1 MRKSIFGLIA
11 ACIAAPAL
19 AAPVGATAPV
29 EVRAKVVRPLMLT
42 STGSLNFGTIILN
55 GLTANRTVSL
65 STTNIRDCG
74 GGTAELVC
82 SGATSVPT
90 YNVRGTNNQTA
101 TIIKTATNLVNAAN
115 GATLSMTPIGPAS
128 ITFTNSSN
136 NGVNFT
142 IGASITLTPSTG
154 DGLYSGSVDVQVE
167 YQ

>member
-1 MRKSIFGLIA
+1 MRKLILGLIA
-11 ACIAAPAL
+11 ACSAAPAL
-19 AAPVGATAPV
+19 AAPVSATAPV

-55 GLTANRTVSL
+55 GLTGNRTVSL
-65 STTNIRDCG
+65 STTNVRNCG
-74 GGTAELVC
+74 GGTVELIC
-82 SGATSVPT
+82 SGASSVPT

-115 GATLSMTPIGPAS
+115 GATLSLTLIGPTS
-128 ITFTNSSN
+128 ISFTNSSS

-142 IGASITLTPSTG
+142 IGASITLTPATSEG
-154 DGLYSGSVDVQVE
+154 VYSGTVNVQVD